1 MTIDTGLIKRKKE
14 TIDKNYQTCRQ
25 KQNYSPFPHSINFI
39 KQGKQLTRNISI
51 KENSKIKKHLVDDI
65 DFDEIEKMLFKKK

>member
-1 MTIDTGLIKRKKE
+1 MNMTIDTGLIKRKKE

-39 KQGKQLTRNISI
+39 KQGK
-51 KENSKIKKHLVDDI
+51 
-65 DFDEIEKMLFKKK
+65 